1 MPGARIWSRGR
12 YTTAWKDTEQIFFKN
27 GSAEALLLT
36 TSQNHKQK
44 TDLDGNKIKE
54 TQKFSNERVLETVGI
69 LGRWTGLAECQ
80 EQAGRKEIQESEI

>member
-54 TQKFSNERVLETVGI
+54 K
-69 LGRWTGLAECQ
+69 
-80 EQAGRKEIQESEI
+80 